1 MKFILMKT
9 ALTDEASLCYREN
22 MRIFVCSDT
31 HGNYL
36 ETLQAISLAGA
47 IDFIIHL
54 GDEIDDATML
64 EQMTAIPTIKIAG
77 NCDRCW
83 DEKRERCEEIGGYR
97 IFLTHGDSYNVKSGL
112 SELLAKASAERAR
125 IVLFGH
131 THVAIVQQI
140 DGMLVI
146 NPGTMHQRSADKSFA
161 ILTIETDTPSA
172 EIIPY
177 TSLP

>member
-1 MKFILMKT
+1 
-9 ALTDEASLCYREN
+9 

-36 ETLQAISLAGA
+36 ETLQAVSLARP

-64 EQMTAIPTIKIAG
+64 EQVSEVPTIKIAG

-83 DEKRERCEEIGGYR
+83 DERRERCEEIGGHR
-97 IFLTHGDSYNVKSGL
+97 VFLTHGDIYNVKSGL
-112 SELLAKASAERAR
+112 SELLAKASAIKAR

-131 THVAIVQQI
+131 THEAIVREI
-140 DGMLVI
+140 DGMLVL
-146 NPGTMHQRSADKSFA
+146 NPGTMHRRSADKSIA
-161 ILTIETDTPSA
+161 ILTIGAGAPRA

-177 TSLP
+177 LSLSHPV